1 MMLLIAAQDIGELTV
16 GLIERP
22 PAHPRILTLPTNPE
36 GYLAAI
42 DETLKEWKTSL
53 DDLEGI
59 VVVTGPGSFTA
70 SRVSTTIAK
79 GLSCSKK
86 IPLYAVANEGRLDA
100 RALVDTIDWSC
111 PLAPST
117 FAVPLYDRPPQI
129 TKKKV

>member
-22 PAHPRILTLPTNPE
+22 PAPPRILTLPTNPE

-42 DETLKEWKTSL
+42 DQTLKEWKTSL

-70 SRVSTTIAK
+70 SRISTTIPN
-79 GLSCSKK
+79 GLSFSKK
-86 IPLYAVANEGRLDA
+86 IPLYAVANEERLDV
-100 RALVDTIDWSC
+100 RALTDKIDWSR
-111 PLAPST
+111 PLAPGT
-117 FAVPLYDRPPQI
+117 FALPVYDKPPLI
-129 TKKKV
+129 TKQKN